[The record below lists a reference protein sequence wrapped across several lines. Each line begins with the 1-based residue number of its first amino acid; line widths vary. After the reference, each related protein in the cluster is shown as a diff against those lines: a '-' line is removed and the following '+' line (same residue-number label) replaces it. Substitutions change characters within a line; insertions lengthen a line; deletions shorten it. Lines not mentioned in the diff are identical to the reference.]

1 MVAIGLGIV
10 VFLAAAAQ
18 GDPFDGALNA
28 AGEALACLGGF
39 ALFGRYLGLRH

>member
-1 MVAIGLGIV
+1 MMVAIGLGIV

-28 AGEALACLGGF
+28 PVKRWPA
-39 ALFGRYLGLRH
+39 